1 MQVMNNPVTSDA
13 YRVWYHIHGK
23 LFIGNPEHRQDQ
35 GYVQCGASLI
45 EAPRHLPCS
54 SLGVSDTMPQ
64 ANLVEGTH
72 RQRSK
77 RSGMMSLAVKSK
89 TGDLVR
95 CEVIDGGELKS
106 IRHLNVRGKSAT
118 LPLITEK
125 DWEDIKFGVENQVDF
140 YAISFV
146 KDADVENQLL
156 SFMIIAF
163 SILRPL

>member
-1 MQVMNNPVTSDA
+1 
-13 YRVWYHIHGK
+13 
-23 LFIGNPEHRQDQ
+23 
-35 GYVQCGASLI
+35 
-45 EAPRHLPCS
+45 
-54 SLGVSDTMPQ
+54 
-64 ANLVEGTH
+64 
-72 RQRSK
+72 
-77 RSGMMSLAVKSK
+77 MMSLAVKSK

-118 LPLITEK
+118 LPSITEK

-163 SILRPL
+163 SILRPLLNRNTEVCSEEHWLSRKIDKFIPRYCC